1 MNPLLENDRIA
12 TETQLD
18 VVVRQYG
25 LLPPTDW
32 GPDCEEELLRMTQLW
47 NDLVQ
52 IEAAYRKQYQAMIA
66 DAPGLSAINEEIAT
80 LLETQ
85 KARVAERKALR
96 TGKPKKFQTPELDQM
111 IREVSLEI
119 VRRKE
124 AAGQLAKAF
133 REQLRDRLRLLEAKR
148 RTEVKVAR
156 QGSGLWWGNYN
167 SVVKA
172 FERGRHA
179 ALRSGGEMQSK
190 RHDDSGRFTNQIQG
204 GVHITDLFDG
214 RHSQVCLVPLPK
226 EAWSHP
232 SRGERRRLQ
241 RTFLTATVFTR
252 EGERRTVTWPMVMHR
267 EIPADCLIKEVV
279 VTRRRVGTR
288 WRWQAV
294 FTCTRPAQIVSP
306 PPFGCSVAINVGWRR
321 VPEGIRVATILRKD
335 SAKPEFIVLPESIVG
350 SFSLIDDIRSRR
362 DKQRSEIVS
371 WLKTLD
377 WSDAPEKLKELIAEI
392 WRVPY
397 VTGGQLASFSI
408 AWRMYQDWCPSEFL
422 RLENWRVEDKK
433 LLLWEANQRE
443 KSIGRRRDLYR
454 KVARE
459 IVKDASK
466 LILNDLDIA
475 KMSRLNLALGQS
487 NPLPAA
493 ARRYRTVAAPS
504 QLRNWIQIQA
514 RKAGVLLVFSKKAA
528 TWICHA
534 CGVVNKAAQPE
545 ALEYRCVHCNAV
557 WDQDVNACQTM
568 LEDPL

>member
-1 MNPLLENDRIA
+1 MNQSLENDPIA

-47 NDLVQ
+47 NDLVR
-52 IEAAYRKQYQAMIA
+52 IEAAYREQYQAMMA

-96 TGKPKKFQTPELDQM
+96 AGKPKKFQTTELDQM

-119 VRRKE
+119 ARKKE

-133 REQLRDRLRLLEAKR
+133 RERLRDRLRLLEAKR

-190 RHDDSGRFTNQIQG
+190 RHDGSGRFTNQIQG
-204 GVHITDLFDG
+204 GRHISDLFDG
-214 RHSQVCLVPLPK
+214 GHSQVCLVPLPK

-241 RTFLTATVFTR
+241 RTFLTVTVFTR
-252 EGERRTVTWPMVMHR
+252 DGERRTVTWPMVMHR
-267 EIPADCLIKEVV
+267 EIPADCLVKEVV
-279 VTRRRVGTR
+279 ITRRRVGTS

-294 FTCTRPAQIVSP
+294 FTCTRPAPIVSP
-306 PPFGCSVAINVGWRR
+306 PPFQRSVAINVGWRR
-321 VPEGIRVATILRKD
+321 VPEGIRVATVLRKD
-335 SAKPEFIVLPESIVG
+335 SAKPEFILLPESMVG

-362 DKQRSEIVS
+362 SKQTSEIVS

-377 WSDAPEKLKELIAEI
+377 WADAPGELKAHIEAI
-392 WRVPY
+392 WRTPY
-397 VTGGQLASFSI
+397 VTAGQLASFSI
-408 AWRMYQDWCPSEFL
+408 AWRAHQGWYPSEFL
-422 RLENWRVEDKK
+422 RLESWRVEDKK

-443 KSIGRRRDLYR
+443 KLICRRRDLYR
-454 KVARE
+454 KAARE

-466 LILNDLDIA
+466 LILNDLNIG
-475 KMSRLNLALGQS
+475 KMRRLNLALGQS

-493 ARRYRTVAAPS
+493 ARRYRTIAAPS
-504 QLRNWIQIQA
+504 QLRYWIQIQA
-514 RKAGVLLVFSKKAA
+514 RKAGVILVISKKAA
-528 TWICHA
+528 AWICHA

-545 ALEYRCVHCNAV
+545 ALEYRCAHCNAV
-557 WDQDVNACQTM
+557 WDKDVNACQTM